1 MMSFEKLNEPTLC
14 NKCGGLGETFD
25 TTSGI
30 FIPCNIEKCVDGFI
44 EDSEI
49 KISRREIH
57 NSSNDI
63 DLFYSDNNSSSFS

>member
-1 MMSFEKLNEPTLC
+1 MNFEKLNPTIIC
-14 NKCGGLGETFD
+14 YNCGGLGETLD
-25 TTSGI
+25 TKNGT
-30 FIPCNIEKCVDGFI
+30 FVPCNIEKCIDGFI

-63 DLFYSDNNSSSFS
+63 DLFYSDDNSSSSS